1 MKRDSAS
8 GDGISLCTIDSS
20 GYTAMDAAAVMKIQA
35 KLAA

>member
-1 MKRDSAS
+1 
-8 GDGISLCTIDSS
+8 SS